1 LDVSWPPQGP
11 ADFRPLLPLDVGMKC
26 KICDVRKPRRYCP
39 AVAGDICSLCCGTER
54 EVSLRCPLD
63 CVYLQEAH
71 AREQLETIPAEKLP
85 SPDIRI
91 TESFLEQHMPL
102 VDAVGAIL
110 RDAALAE
117 SGAIDTD
124 MQEAL
129 DAITRTWRTL
139 ESGLYYETRPENP
152 IAAHI
157 QTRVQEEIANLRK
170 ELASKGVPAIPDSVF
185 LGILVFFHRMSIQYD
200 NHRKYGRLFIG
211 SFGAV
216 PPPTA
221 EPASAPLILPA

>member
-1 LDVSWPPQGP
+1 
-11 ADFRPLLPLDVGMKC
+11 MKC

-39 AVAGDICSLCCGTER
+39 AVAGDICSICCGTER

-63 CVYLQEAH
+63 CVYLHEAH
-71 AREQLETIPAEKLP
+71 SREQLETIPADKLP
-85 SPDIRI
+85 SPDVRI
-91 TESFLEQHMPL
+91 TERFIEQHMPL

-117 SGAIDTD
+117 SGAVDTD

-129 DAITRTWRTL
+129 DAVTRTWRTL

-157 QTRVQEEIANLRK
+157 QTRLQEEIAKLRK
-170 ELASKGVPAIPDSVF
+170 ELVSQGVPAIPDSVF
-185 LGILVFFHRMSIQYD
+185 LGILVFFHRMSVQYD
-200 NHRKYGRLFIG
+200 NHRRYGRLFIG
-211 SFGAV
+211 SFGAA
-216 PPPTA
+216 PQPAA
-221 EPASAPLILPA
+221 ESASAPLILPA